1 MSSTVATVAT
11 VSRYDINLWY
21 TTNDNIFFKSKV
33 MAKNIFYERE
43 QCKRE
48 ERYSYTDIVFIFLY
62 IPILGVKFISIKSG
76 MRRCNL

>member
-48 ERYSYTDIVFIFLY
+48 ERDSYTDIVLIF
-62 IPILGVKFISIKSG
+62 FISI
-76 MRRCNL
+76 